1 MKQLYKR
8 KKRAYDVLKAKQLCG
23 LAKADLAAFWKRY
36 RKRVEGVNGITSKAL
51 RDGFQQLLQ
60 PPAAPATA
68 GAVTGAAIKTHVV
81 SFPPNGIDCEQLNVD
96 ITLVEVQQ
104 VSKKLKR
111 HKAAGIDGIKP
122 EFLLDADVAPATTTI
137 DCF

>member
-23 LAKADLAAFWKRY
+23 LVKADPTAFWKRY
-36 RKRVEGVNGITSKAL
+36 YKRVEGVNGITNEVL

-68 GAVTGAAIKTHVV
+68 RAVIGAVIQAQVV

-96 ITLVEVQQ
+96 ITLVEVQKTF
-104 VSKKLKR
+104 KKLKR
-111 HKAAGIDGIKP
+111 HNAVGIDGIKP
-122 EFLLDADVAPATTTI
+122 EFLLDAAATTI